1 MDTRI
6 GFATLHGKVLTHIQ
20 KDIMAKT
27 YDYYFDFGSLASYL
41 AHTQLE
47 KIKAETGADPVLLP
61 MLLGAV
67 FKATGNVSPVSVPAK
82 GKYILVDFKRFA
94 DGYGVALN
102 NNPFFPIITT
112 TLMRMLTGLQMRSDV
127 RMHEF
132 MDVIYKAIW
141 VDSLNLNDPVV
152 VSQVLQN
159 ANFDPDEF
167 NQLANEQA
175 TKDKLKDVTNQAV
188 ERGVFGAPTFFV
200 GEQMFWGQDRMEQ
213 LKSALSS

>member
-1 MDTRI
+1 
-6 GFATLHGKVLTHIQ
+6 
-20 KDIMAKT
+20 MAKT

-152 VSQVLQN
+152 VSQVLLN
-159 ANFDPDEF
+159 AHFDPDELI
-167 NQLANEQA
+167 QLANEQA
-175 TKDKLKDVTNQAV
+175 TKDRLKDVTNQAV